1 MIETLFLTFF
11 KLSIKKQ
18 AEYKLNFILM
28 CIAVAP
34 INLLKLVFSVVLGN
48 KFNGIVGWNI
58 NELIFLYS
66 ILFITYSIAQIFFR
80 QFRYLDSFIVD
91 GSLDRYF
98 IRPQSIT
105 YSIVFNNLSIMEIL
119 SQLLP
124 SVVLLIYSSLQ
135 MDIGWTITKA
145 VVLIA
150 AIIGGVIIQMC
161 MFVLIGVIS
170 FWTIKSNQLT
180 QAYLKIMDFALYPLD
195 VFGKQIILFLTFIIP
210 LGFINFY
217 PTLFILNKPGYSIVQ
232 SFMTLPISFILALL
246 TYLLWRTALKNYSS
260 TGS

>member
-1 MIETLFLTFF
+1 MLSLTFL

-34 INLLKLVFSVVLGN
+34 INLLQLVFSVVLGRD
-48 KFNGIVGWNI
+48 FNGIVGWGI
-58 NELIFLYS
+58 DELVFLYS
-66 ILFITYSIAQIFFR
+66 VLFITYSIAQIFFR

-105 YSIVFNNLSIMEIL
+105 YSIVFNNLSIMEII

-124 SVVLLIYSSLQ
+124 SVILLIYSNVRLK
-135 MDIGWTITKA
+135 IYWTIKKEI
-145 VVLIA
+145 VLMC
-150 AIIGGVIIQMC
+150 AIIGGSIIQIC
-161 MFVLIGVIS
+161 IFILIGLIS

-180 QAYLKIMDFALYPLD
+180 KVYLNIMNFALYPLD
-195 VFGKQIILFLTFIIP
+195 VFGKQIILFLTCVIP
-210 LGFINFY
+210 LAFINFY
-217 PTLFILNKPGYSIVQ
+217 PALFILDKQGKHNVAE
-232 SFMTLPISFILALL
+232 SFITLPISMILLVI
-246 TYLLWRTALKNYSS
+246 TYLLWRKALKNYSS

>member
-1 MIETLFLTFF
+1 MLSLTFL

-34 INLLKLVFSVVLGN
+34 INLLQLVFSVVLGN
-48 KFNGIVGWNI
+48 NFNGIVGWGI
-58 NELIFLYS
+58 YELIFLYS

-105 YSIVFNNLSIMEIL
+105 YSIVFNNLSIMEII
-119 SQLLP
+119 SQLVP
-124 SVVLLIYSSLQ
+124 SVILLVYSSEHLK
-135 MDIGWTITKA
+135 INWTIQKGI
-145 VVLIA
+145 VLIF
-150 AIIGGVIIQMC
+150 AITGGIIIQIC
-161 MFVLIGVIS
+161 IFILIGLIS
-170 FWTIKSNQLT
+170 FWTIKSSQLT
-180 QAYLKIMDFALYPLD
+180 TVYLKIMNFALYPID
-195 VFGKQIILFLTFIIP
+195 VFGKQIRLFITCIIP
-210 LGFINFY
+210 LAFINFY
-217 PTLFILNKPGYSIVQ
+217 PALFILNKQGNHYLLE
-232 SFMTLPISFILALL
+232 SFITIPISMILLAI
-246 TYLLWRTALKNYSS
+246 TYLLWRKALKNYSS